1 MTSADQNVSAPS
13 APRMAMANAR
23 CNAPALFGPV
33 PSTSPTAKTT
43 MRGPTLATLFYGVVG
58 VDNVARSLPA
68 TCLDGVWMDAGDV
81 PLPSGALLF
90 ATGPGARGWM
100 VANMGAVS
108 RVHAAGAEPVG
119 RVP

>member
-1 MTSADQNVSAPS
+1 MTATDQNVSARA

-23 CNAPALFGPV
+23 VNTPALFGPV
-33 PSTSPTAKTT
+33 PATSPTAKTT
-43 MRGPTLATLFYGVVG
+43 MRAPISATLFYGVVG
-58 VDNVARSLPA
+58 VDNVARSLQA
-68 TCLDGVWMDAGDV
+68 TCLGGVWLDAGDV

-108 RVHAAGAEPVG
+108 RVYETGAEPVG